1 MALHFS
7 NPLTGVGRCP
17 QCNVAQPL
25 LEQKWLSQTQVSFAV
40 AAYWAVFEC
49 SSCHK
54 LIMAEGNPGL
64 LNQGRMPADGP
75 SREIKRLYPAP
86 ISVDASL
93 PPDAQRYLKQAIETK
108 FAPDA
113 AVVMAA
119 SAVDAML
126 KAKGYS
132 SGTLYSRIAAAI
144 GDHVLTEDM
153 GKWAHKVRLEANAVR
168 HADEEIKPPTKD
180 DAGQVIEF
188 ASALGDFLFVFTA
201 RVEEGIKEAEPEGSG
216 N

>member
-1 MALHFS
+1 M
-7 NPLTGVGRCP
+7 
-17 QCNVAQPL
+17 
-25 LEQKWLSQTQVSFAV
+25 
-40 AAYWAVFEC
+40 
-49 SSCHK
+49 
-54 LIMAEGNPGL
+54 
-64 LNQGRMPADGP
+64 
-75 SREIKRLYPAP
+75 EIRQLYPAP
-86 ISVDASL
+86 ITVDASL

-132 SGTLYSRIAAAI
+132 SGSLYSRIDAAI
-144 GDHVLTEDM
+144 KDHVLTEGM
-153 GKWAHKVRLEANAVR
+153 GQWAHKVRLDANAVR
-168 HADEEIKPPTKD
+168 HADEEVTPPTVD

-201 RVEEGIKEAEPEGSG
+201 RVEEGIKEAEPEGDG
-216 N
+216 T